1 MTDRLVLYHN
11 PACSK
16 SRGALEILR
25 ERLGGGGERG
35 ASSAS
40 RESGEGDA
48 GFDVVEY
55 LKSPLTEADLRAIIG
70 MIDEPAADLV
80 RKDGHFREL
89 GLAAADYASEDSV
102 VKLLL
107 EHPKLMQRPVAV
119 RGGRALIA
127 RPSEKVEELL

>member
-16 SRGALEILR
+16 SRGALKILR
-25 ERLGGGGERG
+25 EKLGEGGEG
-35 ASSAS
+35 EAS
-40 RESGEGDA
+40 
-48 GFDVVEY
+48 FDVVEY
-55 LKSPLTEADLRAIIG
+55 LKSPLTEAGLREIIG
-70 MIDEPAADLV
+70 MIDEPPAELV
-80 RKDGHFREL
+80 RKDSHFREL
-89 GLAAADYASEDSV
+89 GLAAADYTSEDSV
-102 VKLLL
+102 VHLLL

>member
-16 SRGALEILR
+16 SRGALNILR
-25 ERLGGGGERG
+25 EKL
-35 ASSAS
+35 
-40 RESGEGDA
+40 GEGSEGDT

-55 LKSPLTEADLRAIIG
+55 LKSPLTEAGLREIIG
-70 MIDEPAADLV
+70 MIDEPPAELV

-102 VKLLL
+102 VNLLL